1 MKILFIGVGKMGF
14 PIISSWAK
22 SKKHKS
28 IDIHI
33 VEKSRA
39 NINSIK
45 KHNIK
50 VKTFRQIPD
59 NWKGDILFFAVKPQD
74 FKRINQEILRKNIN
88 YNNIISIMAG
98 VTVSKIRSE
107 LKTEVGI
114 TRVMPNLAV
123 EVNLGVNCIFHSRNT
138 KILTRSNINYLFNL
152 LGNNYEIKNEKL
164 LNTVTAISGS
174 GPAYFFLFLYVFES
188 IANDLGFSK
197 KYSRNL
203 VFDTI
208 EGAFALAKKEKNI
221 RKLINSVSSKKGTT
235 EAAMKILEKK
245 NKGLYKLMENA
256 VYAAKKRANILS
268 KIK

>member
-14 PIISSWAK
+14 PIISSWVK
-22 SKKHKS
+22 SKNKKT

-33 VEKSRA
+33 VEKNKA

-45 KHNIK
+45 KNHKK
-50 VKTFRQIPD
+50 VKIFKQIPD
-59 NWKGDILFFAVKPQD
+59 SWKGDIIFFAVKPQD
-74 FKRINQEILRKNIN
+74 FKKVNQEILSKNIN
-88 YNNIISIMAG
+88 YKNVISIMAG
-98 VTVSKIRSE
+98 ITINKIRSE

-123 EVNLGVNCIFHSRNT
+123 KVNLGVNCIFHSQNT
-138 KILTRSNINYLFNL
+138 KALTRSDINYLFNL

-164 LNTVTAISGS
+164 LDTVTAISGS
-174 GPAYFFLFLYVFES
+174 GPAYFFLFLNVFES

-203 VFDTI
+203 VFDTV
-208 EGAFALAKKEKNI
+208 EGAFELAKKEKNI

-235 EAAMKILEKK
+235 EAALNILEKK
-245 NKGLYKLMENA
+245 NTGLYKLMKDAIN
-256 VYAAKKRANILS
+256 AAKKRANNLA
-268 KIK
+268 KVK